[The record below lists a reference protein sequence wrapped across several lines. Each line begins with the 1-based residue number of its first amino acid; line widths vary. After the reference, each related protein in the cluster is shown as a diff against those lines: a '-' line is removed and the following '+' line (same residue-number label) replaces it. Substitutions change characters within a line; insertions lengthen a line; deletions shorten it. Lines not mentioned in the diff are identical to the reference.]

1 MEEGKFGVAERSG
14 RVFALVQ
21 FAVECIHQLRRGGV
35 ADLPKRSDHV
45 VRASSQKGPGEADQA
60 LSGIR
65 ACARPVA
72 RGDSHEVGVQ
82 AMLDDVSRIQLV
94 SVTRGFLAEDDRG
107 FQGTSAT
114 GGAVCYE
121 MEGGEAAPLAA
132 AVGAPPSLRTL
143 QKRTSGGLEIL
154 LNLFHFR
161 RGS

>member
-1 MEEGKFGVAERSG
+1 MDEAKFGVAESSG

-21 FAVECIHQLRRGGV
+21 LAVECIHQLRRGGV

-114 GGAVCYE
+114 GGAGWYQI
-121 MEGGEAAPLAA
+121 EGGGAAPLAA
-132 AVGAPPSLRTL
+132 AAGAALCPRTPQNRPSGDPP
-143 QKRTSGGLEIL
+143 
-154 LNLFHFR
+154 
-161 RGS
+161 